1 MFIENLEILLEHTVL
16 EKELL
21 RKYVIFHT
29 SLLVRKEFF
38 LESWVLM
45 VRVDLHIHLLRLR
58 SSIEEAFQTKEYLV
72 VRWRKVRS

>member
-38 LESWVLM
+38 LESLVLM

-58 SSIEEAFQTKEYLV
+58 SSIEEAFPTKEYSV

>member
-38 LESWVLM
+38 LESLVLM

-58 SSIEEAFQTKEYLV
+58 SSIEEAFQTKEY
-72 VRWRKVRS
+72 

>member
-38 LESWVLM
+38 LESLVLM

>member
-29 SLLVRKEFF
+29 SLLVNKDLF